1 MDRKG
6 RTRRR
11 EWTAAPPS
19 SEALLER
26 VADFYHASLPDS
38 TDAVSFLRGMG
49 LDHAAVSE
57 SFCIG
62 ACDGSLSQTLPAG
75 TPSDGTYLDPVHA
88 GLRKLGVLDKSGRE
102 TLLGCL
108 VFPIL
113 EPEGGIT
120 GFCGIDTQS
129 GRFRLVKPCG
139 SMLWN
144 SPALAVH
151 AEIIMTAGIPDA
163 LSLYAA
169 GRANVAAVLGPQLP
183 RHDLEMMQSLGVQRV
198 VLFCGRE
205 ERTGMRKLFE
215 RFACAV
221 KSLEGALLPNEC
233 LKRFGPGRLAELL
246 ESAETVRDT
255 EESIAT
261 DSMKTTE
268 QVPDGFAVA
277 YSRRRYDIRGIRKT
291 VRALKA
297 TVRVEHGGRL
307 YVDTLDFYSSKAR
320 RTLCRE
326 LCRLFEQGPEII
338 EADIG
343 RLVRQSEQYQPKQRD
358 PEGSEQVEITPEEH
372 AEAEKLGKDPNLIER
387 IRADYKA
394 YGLVGEEANKV
405 LCYLAAVSRKTDE
418 PLSVL
423 ILSSSGA
430 GKSVLQDAT
439 MTLCPPED
447 VVRLTTLTGRAL
459 FYKSRYSL
467 KHKVLAL
474 EEGTGAEQ
482 ATYAIRNLISAREL
496 VIEATVKDLG
506 TGRLTTMKNR
516 VEGPTSV
523 FITTTDPDTD
533 QETMSRFFVTSVDES
548 DSQTRAILAYQ
559 RRRQTLEGMRRRQGV
574 DDVLRLHR
582 NFQRLL
588 KPVMVINPYAAEL
601 GYADGRLQ
609 CRRDQPKYLNL
620 IKSVAFLRQMRK
632 RVERF
637 PPGSA
642 KVKSR
647 ADVEAEDQG
656 YIEVDIEDIRIANSL
671 AEEILGHSLSELSRP
686 ARELLMLLE
695 EMVKTKIEAQDLDR
709 QQTDGPPASE
719 YKQIAFTRR
728 QIRDFTGWAHMRVHR
743 YVAELVDLEYL
754 LRYSRSARSLQSYH
768 LAYEGQGKNGGKF
781 MLGLTD
787 ADSLRTKIRQK

>member
-1 MDRKG
+1 M
-6 RTRRR
+6 
-11 EWTAAPPS
+11 
-19 SEALLER
+19 ER
-26 VADFYHASLPDS
+26 VADFYHAALPEA
-38 TDAVSFLRGMG
+38 TDAVSFLRGLG

-57 SFCIG
+57 SFRIG
-62 ACDGSLSQTLPAG
+62 CCDGSLARVLPTRTAG
-75 TPSDGTYLDPVHA
+75 NNTKPDPVRG
-88 GLRKLGVLDKSGRE
+88 GLEQLGVLDKTGAE
-102 TLLGCL
+102 TLLGCV
-108 VFPIL
+108 VFPIM

-120 GFCGIDTQS
+120 GLCGIDTQN
-129 GRFRLVKPCG
+129 GNLRQLKPCK
-139 SMLWN
+139 SMIWN

-151 AEIIMTAGIPDA
+151 AEIIMTSGIPDA

-169 GRANVAAVLGPQLP
+169 GRANVAAMVGSQLP
-183 RHDLEMMQSLGVQRV
+183 GHDLEMMRNLGVQRV
-198 VLFCGRE
+198 VLLGGRE
-205 ERTGMRKLFE
+205 EAARMQKLFDG
-215 RFACAV
+215 FACVA
-221 KSLEGALLPNEC
+221 KSLDNGLSPNEC

-246 ESAETVRDT
+246 ESAETLADINSET
-255 EESIAT
+255 GALAT
-261 DSMKTTE
+261 GADPL
-268 QVPDGFAVA
+268 PDGFAVA
-277 YSRRRYDIRGIRKT
+277 YSRRRYEIRGISKT
-291 VRALKA
+291 ARSLKA
-297 TVRVEHGGRL
+297 TLRVEHAGRL
-307 YVDTLDFYSSKAR
+307 YVDTLDLYSSRAR
-320 RTLCRE
+320 KTLCQE

-343 RLVRQSEQYQPKQRD
+343 RLVRQSEQYQPQQRI
-358 PEGSEQVEITPEEH
+358 PGELEQVEITSAERT
-372 AEAEKLGKDPNLIER
+372 EAEVLGKDASLIER
-387 IRADYKA
+387 IKTDYEA
-394 YGLVGEEANKV
+394 CGLVGEDANKV

-430 GKSVLQDAT
+430 GKSALQDAT

-459 FYKSRYSL
+459 FYKGRYSL
-467 KHKVLAL
+467 RHKVLAL

-533 QETMSRFFVTSVDES
+533 PETKSRFFVTSVDES

-559 RRRQTLEGMRRRQGV
+559 RKLQTLEGIKLKQGI
-574 DDVLRLHR
+574 DDVLRRHR

-601 GYADGRLQ
+601 GYADARLQ

-620 IKSVAFLRQMRK
+620 IKAVAFLRQMTKQVKPFDHKGRK
-632 RVERF
+632 KQSGNA
-637 PPGSA
+637 GSF
-642 KVKSR
+642 
-647 ADVEAEDQG
+647 G
-656 YIEVDIEDIRIANSL
+656 YIEVDIEDIRIANAI

-686 ARELLMLLE
+686 ARDLLMLLE
-695 EMVKTKIEAQDLDR
+695 EMVKARIEAQDPNPR
-709 QQTDGPPASE
+709 KSTGPDASD

-728 QIRDFTGWAHMRVHR
+728 QIRDYTGWAHTRVHR
-743 YVAELVDLEYL
+743 CLRELVELEYL
-754 LRYSRSARSLQSYH
+754 LRYAGVRGGSQSYR
-768 LAYEGQGKNGGKF
+768 LLYEGQGRDGCKF

-787 ADSLRTKIRQK
+787 PDTLARR